1 MNCNQQEIFD
11 LTSKEIIKNVIKG
24 YNGTIFAYGQT
35 GSGKTYTIEGEFEN
49 DNNRG
54 IIPRA
59 FEYLFNRTKN
69 LEDKDNSLNYNIKF
83 AFIEIYMEKIN
94 DLLDQNKKVKIR
106 EDPEKGFYID
116 NCTWR
121 KVKNIKE

>member
-11 LTSKEIIKNVIKG
+11 FTSKEVIKNVIKG

-59 FEYLFNRTKN
+59 FEYL
-69 LEDKDNSLNYNIKF
+69 Y
-83 AFIEIYMEKIN
+83 
-94 DLLDQNKKVKIR
+94 
-106 EDPEKGFYID
+106 
-116 NCTWR
+116 
-121 KVKNIKE
+121 